1 MNYLATGYDPQLGE
15 HGIREIRIKDVKEKW
30 GNAIK
35 GGEVLGGAGKAFLP
49 LNTAKTDELFKTFS
63 LPFSLDKVAKLAEAE
78 MIGNMTF
85 LNMELA
91 LYQLGHPA
99 RRVGEF
105 VNVLSLA
112 PTNDADAKLC
122 GKWLITKCSHQFA
135 SDSYYNTINCVKT
148 NVGTSAGANLTK
160 DC

>member
-15 HGIREIRIKDVKEKW
+15 HGIREIRIKDVKKKW
-30 GNAIK
+30 GSAIGAV

-49 LNTAKTDELFKTFS
+49 LNTAKTDTLFKTFS

-99 RRVGEF
+99 RSAGEF

-122 GKWLITKCSHQFA
+122 GKQGRITKTFGENRRS
-135 SDSYYNTINCVKT
+135 VR
-148 NVGTSAGANLTK
+148 
-160 DC
+160 